1 MNDLLSSA
9 LYQKILI
16 EPMKARRSL
25 DELLVVS
32 GYAAAGMGLRHIT
45 DMRGIRGTKIP
56 TVKLVCGMA
65 RESKIG
71 NVVHNGFLD
80 LCRRNE
86 CGFSCRYL
94 VKGEPVHAKV
104 YIWCETGRPV
114 VAFAGSANYSQNAF
128 RETNTRRE
136 VLTRCSERMAFDFY
150 NSLLP
155 DTVDCTDGRRV
166 RGVVGKA
173 NAIPSPATSDIGI
186 VSEVKDPDSPW
197 NGLLTVK
204 TSLLQTR
211 GKNKGK
217 IHNRG
222 GLNWGQRKG
231 REPNQAYIPVNGVK
245 HFFPEKGDYF
255 TIRTDDGATL
265 QCVRA
270 QDRAKAIETYGD
282 NSLLGK
288 YFRKRLGVKP
298 GAFVELKDLINY
310 GRKDVTFYK
319 IDDEN
324 FFMDFSVKS

>member
-16 EPMKARRSL
+16 EPMKARPGL

-32 GYAAAGMGLRHIT
+32 GYAASGMGLHHIT
-45 DMRGIRGTKIP
+45 DMREIRGANVP
-56 TVKLVCGMA
+56 AVKLVCGMT

-71 NVVHNGFLD
+71 NVVHNGFVN

-94 VKGEPVHAKV
+94 IKGEPVHAKI
-104 YIWCETGRPV
+104 YIWCEAGQPV
-114 VAFAGSANYSQNAF
+114 MAFAGSANYSQNAF
-128 RETNTRRE
+128 RETNYRRE

-155 DTVDCTDGRRV
+155 DTVDCTDGRRA
-166 RGVVGKA
+166 RSVVGKA
-173 NAIPSPATSDIGI
+173 NAVPNFATGDIGV

-197 NGLLTVK
+197 NGLLTV
-204 TSLLQTR
+204 TTTLLQTR
-211 GKNKGK
+211 GKDKGQ
-217 IHNRG
+217 IHKRA

-245 HFFPEKGDYF
+245 NFFPEKGDYF
-255 TIRTDDGATL
+255 TIRTDDGETL

-270 QDRAKAIETYGD
+270 QDGAKAIETYGD

-288 YFRKRLGVKP
+288 YFRKRLGVKK
-298 GAFVELKDLINY
+298 GAFVKIEDLDNY

-324 FFMDFSVKS
+324 FFMDFSVRS